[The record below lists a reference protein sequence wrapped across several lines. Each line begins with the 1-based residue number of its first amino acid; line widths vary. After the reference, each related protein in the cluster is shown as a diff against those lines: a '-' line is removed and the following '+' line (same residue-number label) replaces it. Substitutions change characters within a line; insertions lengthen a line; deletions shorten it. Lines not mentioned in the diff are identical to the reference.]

1 MQINMA
7 RIHRHELEKAV
18 AEREAEGWELV
29 TPIHHFKR
37 TERIREDKA
46 DRIET
51 VVFDKYTCVMRR
63 ESSPMKK
70 SEARKRIAS
79 IHQSQTELIEELT
92 AEIERL
98 TKENCTLNVRVH
110 NLVKS
115 REEKNKHIDE
125 LIHKIR
131 SLTGKLTTATVNVAD
146 LENKIKSLTEQVA
159 TKTVRKAKQGM
170 YPAVIKTGKRWMVI
184 GEYKTPE
191 EAEKHEKQALEAI

>member
-1 MQINMA
+1 MA

-37 TERIREDKA
+37 TERIREDRA

-70 SEARKRIAS
+70 SEARKRIAG
-79 IHQSQTELIEELT
+79 INKSQRELIEELY
-92 AEIERL
+92 AEVDRVI
-98 TKENCTLNVRVH
+98 KENSQLNVRIH
-110 NLVKS
+110 NLEKS
-115 REEKNKHIDE
+115 REEKNKTIQE
-125 LIHKIR
+125 FKNKLR
-131 SLTGKLTTATVNVAD
+131 SITLNFNDTIKRNAD
-146 LENKIKSLTEQVA
+146 LENKIKSLTEQVT